1 MAEQEK
7 LVYTVSEVQKL
18 LDIGKNQAYNL
29 VKSGVF
35 PVRTIGKKMVVSK
48 VGFEKWLNQYD
59 I

>member
-7 LVYTVSEVQKL
+7 IVYTVAEIQKL

-35 PVRTIGKKMVVSK
+35 PVKKVGKKLIISK
-48 VGFEKWLNQYD
+48 VGFQNWLNG
-59 I
+59 